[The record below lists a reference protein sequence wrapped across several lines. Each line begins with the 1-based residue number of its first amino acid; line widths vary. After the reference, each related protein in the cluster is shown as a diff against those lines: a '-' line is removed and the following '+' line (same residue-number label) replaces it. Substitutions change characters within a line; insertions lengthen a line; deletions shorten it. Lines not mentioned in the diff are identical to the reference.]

1 MEKWNGHGRSFELC
15 TQVACRHVLADDF
28 RQSIH
33 LSLFYPRRWSMVIG
47 GPRSRKQIARKV
59 RLKMEIWPKTSPPT
73 AIAGSLVGN
82 IRQPAVWFSP
92 HFQLTT
98 NHGRWRCRPTRI
110 GIGSSFFWCLWISR
124 LKMPAIL
131 LKIFFGESKKKQTN
145 SGNLFWGRTERLLLK
160 FFFVTKFV
168 EQFVPTPERPW
179 FHESP
184 EVKNLRQRE
193 RKKIEKKKKKTSHRR
208 RDNAPTGYQSPESH
222 FMLCKRCHGCSDDR
236 INLKLLLLKDSTK
249 SSQFSESTDPWRYT
263 LKRQHRFS
271 RSFWGQPIRTRRW
284 CYYQLGKSCG
294 DAFTGWGCWF
304 RFKLKVMMSE
314 NFR

>member
-1 MEKWNGHGRSFELC
+1 MGVGGAVPQELEL
-15 TQVACRHVLADDF
+15 VAVFFGVYGF
-28 RQSIH
+28 RG
-33 LSLFYPRRWSMVIG
+33 L
-47 GPRSRKQIARKV
+47 
-59 RLKMEIWPKTSPPT
+59 
-73 AIAGSLVGN
+73 
-82 IRQPAVWFSP
+82 
-92 HFQLTT
+92 
-98 NHGRWRCRPTRI
+98 RCRRFFWK
-110 GIGSSFFWCLWISR
+110 SFFR
-124 LKMPAIL
+124 
-131 LKIFFGESKKKQTN
+131 ESKKKQTN

-160 FFFVTKFV
+160 FFFVTKLV
-168 EQFVPTPERPW
+168 EAVCAFQKDLGSTKVLKWKIFGRGKEKNWKKER
-179 FHESP
+179 
-184 EVKNLRQRE
+184 
-193 RKKIEKKKKKTSHRR
+193 KKKTSHRR

-249 SSQFSESTDPWRYT
+249 SSQFWESTDPWRYT

-304 RFKLKVMMSE
+304 CFKLKVMMSE

>member
-1 MEKWNGHGRSFELC
+1 
-15 TQVACRHVLADDF
+15 
-28 RQSIH
+28 
-33 LSLFYPRRWSMVIG
+33 
-47 GPRSRKQIARKV
+47 
-59 RLKMEIWPKTSPPT
+59 
-73 AIAGSLVGN
+73 
-82 IRQPAVWFSP
+82 
-92 HFQLTT
+92 
-98 NHGRWRCRPTRI
+98 
-110 GIGSSFFWCLWISR
+110 
-124 LKMPAIL
+124 MPAIL
-131 LKIFFGESKKKQTN
+131 LKIFFGESKKKKQIPETFFGGAPN
-145 SGNLFWGRTERLLLK
+145 GFWLK

-193 RKKIEKKKKKTSHRR
+193 RKKLKKKKEKKTSHRR

-249 SSQFSESTDPWRYT
+249 PSQFWESTDPWRYT

-294 DAFTGWGCWF
+294 DAFTGCGCCF
-304 RFKLKVMMSE
+304 CFKLKVMMRE

>member
-1 MEKWNGHGRSFELC
+1 MPAFLLYQNLEIQKKN
-15 TQVACRHVLADDF
+15 
-28 RQSIH
+28 
-33 LSLFYPRRWSMVIG
+33 
-47 GPRSRKQIARKV
+47 KQIPETFFGGAPNGCC
-59 RLKMEIWPKTSPPT
+59 W
-73 AIAGSLVGN
+73 
-82 IRQPAVWFSP
+82 
-92 HFQLTT
+92 
-98 NHGRWRCRPTRI
+98 
-110 GIGSSFFWCLWISR
+110 SFFSSQKGWSSLCL
-124 LKMPAIL
+124 
-131 LKIFFGESKKKQTN
+131 
-145 SGNLFWGRTERLLLK
+145 
-160 FFFVTKFV
+160 
-168 EQFVPTPERPW
+168 PERPW

-184 EVKNLRQRE
+184 DEKSSAEGKKKNW
-193 RKKIEKKKKKTSHRR
+193 KKKKKKKTSHRR

-294 DAFTGWGCWF
+294 DAFTGCGCCF
-304 RFKLKVMMSE
+304 CFKLKVMMSE